1 MKEKTPKARSLT
13 EPKKFSRVWR
23 EDPPKIEYRYVTSDG
38 AQYMEL
44 ERAVSAQRIL
54 VEKTCERIL
63 AMERDERGLLLKFF
77 HKLLD
82 RK

>member
-13 EPKKFSRVWR
+13 EPKKFSRVWK
-23 EDPPKIEYRYVTSDG
+23 EEAPSIEYRYVTSDG
-38 AQYMEL
+38 GQYVEL
-44 ERAVSAQRIL
+44 EKAVSAQKIL

-82 RK
+82 KK